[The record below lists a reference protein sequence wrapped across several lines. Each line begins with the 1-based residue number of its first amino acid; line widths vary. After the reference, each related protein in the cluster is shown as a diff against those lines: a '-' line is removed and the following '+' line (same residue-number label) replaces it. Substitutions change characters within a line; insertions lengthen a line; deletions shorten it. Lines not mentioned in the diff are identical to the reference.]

1 MDDRTIEFWTDGA
14 YSPCNSNGKA
24 KGGWAFYCPQYNLKV
39 AHGELNTTNNRMEI
53 TAAIKA
59 LEWVDE
65 SNIEEKNI
73 IIYSDSMYLVETM
86 KGNYTKKKNL
96 DLWSQLDQ
104 LVSDLVT
111 KHITWK
117 HVKGHTGE
125 RNENDVV
132 DKLANLVSQI

>member
-1 MDDRTIEFWTDGA
+1 MKSVVIYTDGA
-14 YSPCNSNGKA
+14 CKGNPGP
-24 KGGWAFYCPQYNLKV
+24 GGWGAIIMWDRDNLE
-39 AHGELNTTNNRMEI
+39 ELSGGSEYTTNNRMEI